1 MKKSIT
7 KYVAIYSFIII
18 LITGCGNQN
27 ETKDLNGM
35 FSTNIIQI
43 IEASDYN
50 TNEKLQSIKNS
61 ISSSMDNYVKTE
73 DRLMIDYPFRNSLEN
88 YSLCL
93 LPINGTEDEYKL
105 VLYDSDTI
113 IQELPCGKISGT
125 PVFSFDDV
133 YSGNDLEIF
142 FYDEEIK
149 EWTGLLF
156 LWDWGKNDRFVE
168 NFIRIPKY
176 DEIPNANRKGVLSV
190 INEND
195 SVIENILYKVSD
207 EIEFAPEIRK
217 WIFEKDTKILK
228 IYDCLEDKI
237 IFEGKVTLDK
247 DNNIVDEEYYQCL
260 FLYEIP
266 TIRNFEGNEKID
278 VTNANDISNGE
289 TYPNKQEFLSHY
301 GFDNE
306 EEPFYQCYDV
316 LGNLIIELYFDEE
329 TGTGCGIR
337 YDTFYNSDLEK
348 KAAMSGFSFSSVKNG
363 KWTNPETY
371 ALKPYFSEI
380 DNVKEIDG
388 IENYEETVENLKDG
402 RPDYFQSQG
411 IVSWLGDDDSA
422 NEISTI
428 LTINFIYRNDGTLFY
443 KDYGHNPYVFVTSN
457 CTMHIYYDELERIKY
472 ESNYITHGH
481 LEYYYIYKN
490 NSNKPS
496 YCLALDYYSDNHVP
510 IFMKYE

>member
-1 MKKSIT
+1 MKKIIT

-27 ETKDLNGM
+27 EAKDLNGM

-43 IEASDYN
+43 IDASDSN
-50 TNEKLQSIKNS
+50 IIQKLGFIKNS
-61 ISSSMDNYVKTE
+61 ISSSMDNYVKPE
-73 DRLMIDYPFRNSLEN
+73 DRLMIDYPFRDSLEN

-125 PVFSFDDV
+125 PEFSFDDV

-142 FYDEEIK
+142 FYDEEID
-149 EWTGLLF
+149 EWKGLLF
-156 LWDWGKNDRFVE
+156 QWDWQKNDRFVE
-168 NFIRIPKY
+168 YFIKIPKY
-176 DEIPNANRKGVLSV
+176 DEIASASAHRKGILSV
-190 INEND
+190 INDND
-195 SVIENILYKVSD
+195 SVMENTLFEVSD
-207 EIEFAPEIRK
+207 DIKSTVEIRK
-217 WIFEKDTKILK
+217 WTFEKDTKLLK

-237 IFEGKVTLDK
+237 IFEGNVTLDK
-247 DNNIVDEEYYQCL
+247 DNNIVNDEYYQYL

-266 TIRNFEGNEKID
+266 PIRNYESDENINL
-278 VTNANDISNGE
+278 TNDE
-289 TYPNKQEFLSHY
+289 TYPNKHEFLSHY

-316 LGNLIIELYFDEE
+316 FGNLMIELYFDEE
-329 TGTGCGIR
+329 TETGCGIR
-337 YDTFYNSDLEK
+337 YETFYNSNLEK
-348 KAAMSGFSFSSVKNG
+348 KATMSGFSFSSLENR
-363 KWTNPETY
+363 KWTDPETY
-371 ALKPYFSEI
+371 ALKPYGKT

-388 IENYEETVENLKDG
+388 IENYEESVEYLKDR

-411 IVSWLGDDDSA
+411 IVSWLGDDST
-422 NEISTI
+422 NEIATI

-443 KDYGHNPYVFVTSN
+443 KYYSHNPFVFETTKS
-457 CTMHIYYDELERIKY
+457 TMHIYYDELERIKY
-472 ESNYITHGH
+472 ESDYVTHGH

-490 NSNKPS
+490 NDKNPS
-496 YCLALDYYSDNHVP
+496 YCLGLDYSHGYDSFF
-510 IFMKYE
+510 IEYE